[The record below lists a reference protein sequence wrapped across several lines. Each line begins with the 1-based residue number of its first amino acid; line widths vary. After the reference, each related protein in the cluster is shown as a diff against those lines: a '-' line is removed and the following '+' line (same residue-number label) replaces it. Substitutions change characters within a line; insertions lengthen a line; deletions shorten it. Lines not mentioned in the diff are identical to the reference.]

1 MNQTFLRNPLYIG
14 FAAVAALI
22 LLSMSVTIVPETRIG
37 ADLEIDSVE
46 IFDIVMELEDLYDI
60 SFPIEQASNID
71 TVRDLVATIRQLANV

>member
-1 MNQTFLRNPLYIG
+1 MKLDQASLFDEISK
-14 FAAVAALI
+14 V
-22 LLSMSVTIVPETRIG
+22 LSARSHTGITITPETRIG

>member
-1 MNQTFLRNPLYIG
+1 VKLDQASLFEEISKLL
-14 FAAVAALI
+14 AAHSNTGI
-22 LLSMSVTIVPETRIG
+22 TIVPETRIG